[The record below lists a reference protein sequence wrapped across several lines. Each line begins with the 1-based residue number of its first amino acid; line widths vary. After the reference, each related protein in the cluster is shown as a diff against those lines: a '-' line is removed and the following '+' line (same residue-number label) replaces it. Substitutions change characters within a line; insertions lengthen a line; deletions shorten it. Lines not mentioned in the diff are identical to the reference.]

1 MVFSQ
6 SQSAF
11 SRVSN
16 EIDILI
22 NQAKELN
29 QELQTLSL
37 TTVDLLR
44 QPSGKYDN
52 WVYYSPLPS
61 ASIPSSSITA
71 TCWDDNCNTVSSTV
85 QSI

>member
-16 EIDILI
+16 EIDVLI

-29 QELQTLSL
+29 QDLETLSF
-37 TTVDLLR
+37 TT
-44 QPSGKYDN
+44 
-52 WVYYSPLPS
+52 
-61 ASIPSSSITA
+61 A
-71 TCWDDNCNTVSSTV
+71 NCKKMQYTRN
-85 QSI
+85 